1 MFLHIGSLSNERLN
15 NTYSGSKIFSSYASS
30 DPPLCNKFRT
40 ECWLEKSL
48 HSSLVYPPS
57 THITFAPIGVQC
69 PVVGAERV
77 KISFSGLDEA
87 EGIFMKR
94 FVKGLG
100 KFFVRLDLS

>member
-1 MFLHIGSLSNERLN
+1 MFLHIGSLLNERLN
-15 NTYSGSKIFSSYASS
+15 NTYSGSKIFSYAAS

-100 KFFVRLDLS
+100 EFFVRLDLS